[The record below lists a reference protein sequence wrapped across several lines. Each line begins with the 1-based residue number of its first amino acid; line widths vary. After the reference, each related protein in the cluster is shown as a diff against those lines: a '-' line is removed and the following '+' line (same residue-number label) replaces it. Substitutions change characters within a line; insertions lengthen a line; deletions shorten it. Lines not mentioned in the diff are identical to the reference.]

1 MVRSLRRARLAVTLV
16 FFAHGAVFGTWA
28 ARIPAIRADLD
39 LTTGELGTALLA
51 GTIGGVGVLPIAG
64 LVVARRGSRPTVVW
78 GLPLFA
84 LMLPALALA
93 SNLPLLALAL
103 LASGVVGG
111 AVDVAMNAHGLAVER
126 FYESP
131 IFSSMH
137 AAWSFGG
144 LAGGVGAALAAGLD
158 VDPVPHFTGVAIVLG
173 IAGVV
178 ASQRFLPAAADRP
191 EEPPRLG
198 LPPLRL
204 LPLAVLAFAGLFAE
218 AAAMDWSAVYVA
230 GPAGGDEELAP
241 LGFAAFSLA
250 MALFRLVGDPL
261 TSRLGPVAVTRVGG
275 VTAAVGLA
283 LALAAATVPGA
294 LAGFVLMGAGLAAVV
309 PIVFRAAGSLPG
321 LPTGAGVAAITT
333 VGYAAFI
340 VAPPTIGFV
349 ADASSLRTALWIVV
363 ALVVMLVPLARVTRT
378 AE

>member
-1 MVRSLRRARLAVTLV
+1 VVRPLRRARLAVSLV
-16 FFAHGAVFGTWA
+16 FFAHGALFGTWA
-28 ARIPAIRADLD
+28 ARIPAIRAELD
-39 LTTGELGTALLA
+39 LTTGELGTAFLA

-64 LVVARRGSRPTVVW
+64 VIVARRGSRPTVVW

-84 LMLPALALA
+84 LLLPALALA
-93 SNLPLLALAL
+93 PSLPLLALAL
-103 LASGVVGG
+103 FASGVVGG

-126 FYESP
+126 HYEGP

-144 LAGGVGAALAAGLD
+144 LAGGAGAALAAGLD
-158 VDPVPHFTGVAIVLG
+158 VDPVPHFAAVAAVLG
-173 IAGVV
+173 ITGVV

-198 LPPLRL
+198 FPPLRL
-204 LPLAVLAFAGLFAE
+204 VPLAVLAFAGLFAE

-230 GPAGGDEELAP
+230 GPAGGGEELAP
-241 LGFAAFSLA
+241 LGFATFSLA
-250 MALFRLVGDPL
+250 MAVFRLVGDPL
-261 TSRLGPVAVTRVGG
+261 TNRLGPVVLTRLGG
-275 VTAAVGLA
+275 VVAAAGLA
-283 LALAAATVPGA
+283 LALAVASVPAA

-321 LPTGAGVAAITT
+321 LPIGAGIAALTT
-333 VGYAAFI
+333 VGYGAFI

-363 ALVVMLVPLARVTRT
+363 ALVVMLVPLARTTRA